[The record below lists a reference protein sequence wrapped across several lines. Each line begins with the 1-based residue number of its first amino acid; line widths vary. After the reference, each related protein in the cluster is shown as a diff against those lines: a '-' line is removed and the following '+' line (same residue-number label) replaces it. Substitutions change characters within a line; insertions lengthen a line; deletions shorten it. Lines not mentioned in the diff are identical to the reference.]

1 MKKYIY
7 SLLTT
12 ALLVLSAGCSKDDD
26 GPKTI
31 HSGVVGE
38 WHQTRWSNEMPE
50 DFDVYVEF
58 RTDGICTIYQ
68 KVESPVFEKRTGT
81 FNVAGTRLSG
91 AYSSGT
97 PWRLDYDFELSGD
110 GNTLTLTSAAE
121 ESVYVRT
128 TIPEEIRNVPE
139 VRSALSEDFLL
150 IF

>member
-26 GPKTI
+26 GSKTI

-58 RTDGICTIYQ
+58 RTDGRCTIFQ
-68 KVESPVFEKRTGT
+68 RVESSVFEKRTGT
-81 FNVAGTRLSG
+81 FNVEGTRLSG
-91 AYSSGT
+91 TYSSGT
-97 PWRLDYDFELSGD
+97 PWRLDYEYELSGD
-110 GNTLTLTSAAE
+110 GNTLTLTSQAE

-128 TIPEEIRNVPE
+128 TIPEAIRNVPE